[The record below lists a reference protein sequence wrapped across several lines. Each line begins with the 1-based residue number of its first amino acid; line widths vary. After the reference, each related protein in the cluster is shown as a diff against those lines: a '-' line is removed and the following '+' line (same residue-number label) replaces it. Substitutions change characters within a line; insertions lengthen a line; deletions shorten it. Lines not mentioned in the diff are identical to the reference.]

1 MMPFE
6 AIEVMGGERREA
18 LMADA
23 EGDRS
28 TRPARL
34 RARRRLVSKVSS
46 FVVSIRRPTVR
57 RRPAEWEVPVHRPA
71 QRAT

>member
-6 AIEVMGGERREA
+6 AIEVMGRERREA

-23 EGDRS
+23 KGDRS

-57 RRPAEWEVPVHRPA
+57 RPAEWEVPVHRPA